1 MTGST
6 AAIITIPIVT
16 ALGLFTWL
24 AMVLYASSHP
34 HWRHHQQPPKTE
46 VAGGSFRAVEGGRQV
61 MPIPERDPAGVPAQ
75 RAAAAEESYDT
86 ASARA
91 ADATAAHGPEPAE
104 SAGAG
109 RSAGATATATQGRDR

>member
-16 ALGLFTWL
+16 TLALFTWL

-34 HWRHHQQPPKTE
+34 GWRHHQQPPKTE

-61 MPIPERDPAGVPAQ
+61 MPIPERDPVSVPAQ

-86 ASARA
+86 ASARS
-91 ADATAAHGPEPAE
+91 ADATAHGPESAE

-109 RSAGATATATQGRDR
+109 RSAGATATATQGRER